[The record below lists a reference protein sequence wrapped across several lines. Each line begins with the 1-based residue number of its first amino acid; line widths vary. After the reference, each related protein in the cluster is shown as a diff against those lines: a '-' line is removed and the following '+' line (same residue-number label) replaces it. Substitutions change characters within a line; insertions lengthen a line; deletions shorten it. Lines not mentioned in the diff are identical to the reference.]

1 MKKLNIEDIKNII
14 NILKDPDKKIFE
26 MLEHKL
32 VSEGFDFIDFIE
44 QEFNRTENEI
54 LKSRLESILEKLKF
68 RNIEDLFRKIPLLE
82 SGDIDLEEGCYILA
96 KFTFP
101 NLDKNHYI
109 NLLDEMA
116 ENIRDKV
123 KNFNDPLM
131 IIKKINQYLFL
142 AEGFKGNRSDYFS
155 LDNSYINTVIETKH
169 GIPITLSTVYLLVTK
184 RLELPFYGVG
194 MPGHFIIKYL
204 DKDLEIFIDPFHG
217 GKILSKTDCIN
228 FLVFSGY
235 GFSERFLEISS
246 NKEILKRM
254 IRNLLL
260 VYQEHNDNYRYEKLT
275 DILNIIDINY

>member
-14 NILKDPDKKIFE
+14 NILKDPDKKVFE

-32 VSEGFDFIDFIE
+32 VLEGFDFVDFIE
-44 QEFNRTENEI
+44 QEFNSTQNEI

-68 RNIEDLFRKIPLLE
+68 RNIEDLFRKIPVLE
-82 SGDIDLEEGCYILA
+82 NGDIDLEAGCYILA
-96 KFTFP
+96 KFAHP
-101 NLDKNHYI
+101 NLDEKYYS

-116 ENIRDKV
+116 DNLRDKI

-155 LDNSYINTVIETKH
+155 LENSYINTVIDTKH
-169 GIPITLSTVYLLVTK
+169 GIPITLSTVYILVTK

-217 GKILSKTDCIN
+217 GKILSKTDCVN

-260 VYQEHNDNYRYEKLT
+260 VYQENNDNYRYEKLT

>member
-1 MKKLNIEDIKNII
+1 MKKLNIDDIKNII

-26 MLEHKL
+26 MLEPKL
-32 VSEGFDFIDFIE
+32 VSEGFEFIDYIE
-44 QEFNRTENEI
+44 QECNDTQNDI
-54 LKSRLESILEKLKF
+54 LKSRLESVLEKLKF
-68 RNIEDLFRKIPLLE
+68 RSSEDLFRKIPLLE
-82 SGDIDLEEGCYILA
+82 NGDIDLEESCYTLA
-96 KFTFP
+96 KFAYP
-101 NLDKNHYI
+101 NLDKSHYI
-109 NLLDEMA
+109 KLLDEMA
-116 ENIRDKV
+116 DNLRDKI

-142 AEGFKGNRSDYFS
+142 AEGFKGNRGDYFS
-155 LDNSYINTVIETKH
+155 LENSYINTVIETKY
-169 GIPITLSTVYLLVTK
+169 GIPITLSAIYLLVTK

-204 DKDLEIFIDPFHG
+204 DKDIEIFIDPFHG

-235 GFSERFLEISS
+235 GFSERFLDISN

-260 VYQEHNDNYRYEKLT
+260 VYQENNDNYRYDKLT